1 MAEIHINNEIISDIN
16 PLKKPLIAQK
26 AKKSNSPI
34 SKTDINYL
42 IS

>member
-1 MAEIHINNEIISDIN
+1 MADIHVNNEIISDVN

-26 AKKSNSPI
+26 TKNSNSPI